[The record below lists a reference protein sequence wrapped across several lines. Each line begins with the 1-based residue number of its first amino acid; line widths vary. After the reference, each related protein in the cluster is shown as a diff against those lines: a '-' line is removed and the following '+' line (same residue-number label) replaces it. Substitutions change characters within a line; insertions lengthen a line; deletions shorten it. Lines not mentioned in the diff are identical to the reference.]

1 VSDDAELRALAARR
15 GRLALALTAAVMAV
29 YFGFILLVAFAK
41 PLLAA
46 LVAPGLSFGIALGAA
61 VIVISWLLTLVY
73 VRWTNRHYDAALS
86 RLRR

>member
-1 VSDDAELRALAARR
+1 VSDDLELRALAARR
-15 GRLALALTAAVMAV
+15 GRLALALTAAVMTV

-41 PLLAA
+41 PLLAT

-61 VIVISWLLTLVY
+61 VIVISWVLTLVY